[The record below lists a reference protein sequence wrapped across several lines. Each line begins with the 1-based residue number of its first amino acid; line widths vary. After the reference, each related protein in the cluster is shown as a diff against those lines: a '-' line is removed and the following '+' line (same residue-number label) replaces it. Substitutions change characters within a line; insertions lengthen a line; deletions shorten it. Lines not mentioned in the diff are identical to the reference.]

1 MTQTVNSGLEVGSL
15 FGIVVVDIIDG
26 CNVVEML

>member
-15 FGIVVVDIIDG
+15 FVIVVVGIIDG
-26 CNVVEML
+26 CSVVEML